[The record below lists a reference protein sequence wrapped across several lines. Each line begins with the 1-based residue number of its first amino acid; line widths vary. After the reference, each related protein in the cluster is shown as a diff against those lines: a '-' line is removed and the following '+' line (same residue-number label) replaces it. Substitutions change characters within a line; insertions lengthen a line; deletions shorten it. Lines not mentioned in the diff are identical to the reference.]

1 MKNLSICLLI
11 LGVSVIGCENK
22 TAVKPTVPPAV
33 GHTTAPAGHAAPP
46 AAGAPTGAAE
56 EKKEEGDAPKEAL
69 PAGTPEV
76 KPETETPKADAKH
89 PVAHKKDEPIHP
101 GFHKADKTVEP
112 RGKKFYI
119 LMAVS
124 VLMIGAVCSAF
135 ILGKK
140 KE

>member
-1 MKNLSICLLI
+1 MKISLKILL
-11 LGVSVIGCENK
+11 LAMLVFTCSSRLLTEAAP
-22 TAVKPTVPPAV
+22 AVEEKKEGEAEVPPA
-33 GHTTAPAGHAAPP
+33 TDTP
-46 AAGAPTGAAE
+46 AE
-56 EKKEEGDAPKEAL
+56 EKKEGGDAPKEEPA
-69 PAGTPEV
+69 AGTSEV
-76 KPETETPKADAKH
+76 KPEAEAPKADAKH
-89 PVAHKKDEPIHP
+89 PVAHKKDEPIHH